1 MLRKQYTYRPGN
13 EIFPVGK
20 VRGATA
26 PAASFCDDARMS
38 TPLPRRRSLLRA
50 IAISPLLAAAPFAS
64 SPAMAADAPL
74 LKRTLPKT
82 KVSLTAVGLGT
93 WQSFD
98 VAGEPAQRAEAVQAL
113 RRFAELGGELVDSSP
128 MYGSSEAVLG
138 EAAEELNLHKKLFL
152 ATKVWTP
159 GRTEGVRQMET
170 SLRRMRV
177 SLKGPLDLMQVHN
190 LVDVGNHLATLA
202 AWKKE
207 GRVRYVGITHYTASA
222 HAELERM
229 LPRVDFL
236 QVNYSLAE
244 PQAGTRLLAAA
255 ATAGVAVIINRPFA
269 EGEMF
274 ARVKAKPLP
283 DFAGE
288 IGCTSWAQVFL
299 KWILANPA
307 VTCVIPGTR
316 SATHVA
322 DNLGAAR
329 GALPD
334 AAMRKRIEAAF
345 G

>member
-1 MLRKQYTYRPGN
+1 MSLIILKRCAFHP
-13 EIFPVGK
+13 P
-20 VRGATA
+20 
-26 PAASFCDDARMS
+26 FCDDDRMS

-50 IAISPLLAAAPFAS
+50 LAISPLLAAAPFAP
-64 SPAMAADAPL
+64 SPALAADAPL
-74 LKRTLPKT
+74 LKRTIPKT
-82 KVSLTAVGLGT
+82 KESLTAVGLGT

-98 VAGEPAQRAEAVQAL
+98 VAGEPAQRTEAVLAL
-113 RRFAELGGELVDSSP
+113 KRFAALGGELVDSSP

-138 EAAEELNLHKKLFL
+138 EAAEELNLHKRLFL
-152 ATKVWTP
+152 ATKVWTS

-190 LVDVGNHLATLA
+190 LVDVSNHLATLA

-207 GRVRYVGITHYTASA
+207 GRVRFIGVTHYTASA

-244 PQAGTRLLAAA
+244 PQAGNRLLAAA

-269 EGEMF
+269 EGAMF
-274 ARVKAKPLP
+274 ARVKGKPLP

-322 DNLGAAR
+322 DNIGAAR